1 MPQLRGF
8 VEHPTAVRRFLL
20 LIRDIRF
27 TEESKTSAMTVWSC
41 RLVTTLPLGIL
52 ATAQR
57 GVARL
62 GLPGGFCSLIL
73 TKRRVPV
80 IFALPRIGG
89 RRAYWHAA
97 CESVSCDNRTDAK
110 ARKILA
116 ASCR

>member
-57 GVARL
+57 GLACRAVLFPYSHETQGSRD
-62 GLPGGFCSLIL
+62 FCASS
-73 TKRRVPV
+73 
-80 IFALPRIGG
+80 IGG
-89 RRAYWHAA
+89 RPASSHAA
-97 CESVSCDNRTDAK
+97 CESVSCDNRTGAK